1 MLAWVEENK
10 HLMTVGTKTLKVW
23 SHDGTEVTGLLYD
36 GDLYGWC
43 TYEIGG
49 LVWKGTF
56 FKDRLMG
63 RGKYSLII
71 LNYDNSLC
79 FIVIHGYGAG
89 YYTSIREH
97 DANGECSTT
106 GSKWTSFNEKKITNF
121 VDELGKRE
129 GIKLK
134 ESYFN
139 RDGLVIRAL
148 DKNWASL
155 VDMYS

>member
-63 RGKYSLII
+63 R
-71 LNYDNSLC
+71 
-79 FIVIHGYGAG
+79 VIHGYGAG

-106 GSKWTSFNEKKITNF
+106 GSKWTSFNEHKKITNF
-121 VDELGKRE
+121 VKYLGERE

-139 RDGLVIRAL
+139 RNGLVIRAL